1 MFLLLS
7 VTKVPCLLTMKSTS
21 LEGYLRKEYKGPCN
35 SRFAISLHTIGIN
48 SVSSKGTAAVVKNLQ
63 QDLVDFFLWQLKGR
77 KVSVVILLG
86 SYLPSVE
93 ALIEECHAPYLR
105 AHPQIWHCGHF
116 SRALGCCFV
125 VKHSVGLSVSEP
137 RGICCLPQWDFK
149 VSPCDANCNSLQCLK
164 SAVMQFHWDQT
175 SGQTQKR

>member
-21 LEGYLRKEYKGPCN
+21 LEGYLRKESKGPCN

-63 QDLVDFFLWQLKGR
+63 QDLVDFFLWQFKGR

-86 SYLPSVE
+86 SYLPSVSIYRYIYLSSLPIDRRVPCSLSKSSSPNL
-93 ALIEECHAPYLR
+93 ALWPLQPCTGMLPCCQTL
-105 AHPQIWHCGHF
+105 CG
-116 SRALGCCFV
+116 S
-125 VKHSVGLSVSEP
+125 
-137 RGICCLPQWDFK
+137 
-149 VSPCDANCNSLQCLK
+149 QC
-164 SAVMQFHWDQT
+164 V
-175 SGQTQKR
+175 